1 MRAHRSFVDSVLQ
14 HLIGTSFRPDACRD
28 SIDSS
33 SLPKYYQL
41 TLRPPLPP
49 QTTNLKKTQT
59 LTSKTPKQPLM
70 MFKSLM
76 FSTLAVSTRAFAPS
90 FGARA
95 LRTTTPLFSEDMKTG
110 TVKWFNTQK
119 GFGFIVPADGTS
131 DVFVHQTA
139 IISDG
144 FRSLADGEE
153 VQFKVVEDNNGRVKA
168 VDVTGPEGADVMG
181 AQRQEYRES
190 YDDGY

>member
-1 MRAHRSFVDSVLQ
+1 
-14 HLIGTSFRPDACRD
+14 
-28 SIDSS
+28 
-33 SLPKYYQL
+33 
-41 TLRPPLPP
+41 
-49 QTTNLKKTQT
+49 
-59 LTSKTPKQPLM
+59 M

-76 FSTLAVSTRAFAPS
+76 FSTLAVSTRAFAPT
-90 FGARA
+90 FGAARGLHKSA
-95 LRTTTPLFSEDMKTG
+95 PLFAEDLKTG

-153 VQFKVVEDNNGRVKA
+153 VEFKVVEDNNGRVKA
-168 VDVTGPEGADVMG
+168 VDVTGPEGGDVKG
-181 AQRQEYRES
+181 ASREEYRES